1 MTHSRKIRARLR
13 SSVES
18 DQKVVQKDDL
28 MGYLNVEEF
37 SEKRFLNENDVLK
50 NQYIRPKRISCSGL
64 EKTKKGKK

>member
-64 EKTKKGKK
+64 IKIKKGRK

>member
-64 EKTKKGKK
+64 IKTMKGKK